1 VPNVVRVSRR
11 VGVRRVTAALAAFTL
26 LLVGQSAGPAE
37 AAAGDVGFQGPSY
50 AGTARPASADKPES
64 KLWHAGGHWWAVM
77 WDTVSGDW
85 HIFRLSRGANTWVDT
100 GVLVDK
106 RRTTLADTL
115 YDSTS
120 GKLYVASHVVTKGIA
135 ISGNPA
141 RLTRYSL
148 VKGAWKADAGF
159 PSQIMSYSSESLTID
174 KDSRGN
180 LWATWTQV
188 APGRTNGAV
197 YVARGAS
204 GGAIWGRPFLVPAA
218 DAGANLPRPD
228 DISTVVSFGK
238 KVGVLWSNQTTS
250 ALYWSFHNDGASD
263 AAWTTG
269 IAFKRPFVV
278 DDHINIKS
286 LHADPAGRVYVVF
299 KTNFDDSSTKNKRQP
314 SVILGIFTPGRP
326 WVQRTV
332 WTLAECATRPVV
344 VLNYASQRVYVMATA
359 PDTGCRYSGERG
371 VIVQK
376 GASLTNPV
384 FSGGRGQIIMRD
396 ADSLNMSNV
405 TASKQAVDNVTGAV
419 LLATNATTK
428 RYWYSDSKATAPL
441 R

>member
-1 VPNVVRVSRR
+1 MGLS
-11 VGVRRVTAALAAFTL
+11 AA
-26 LLVGQSAGPAE
+26 PAE
-37 AAAGDVGFQGPSY
+37 AAAGDIGFQGHSY
-50 AGTARPASADKPES
+50 AGTTRPASADKPES
-64 KLWHAGGHWWAVM
+64 KLWYSSGRWWAVM

-85 HIFRLSRGANTWVDT
+85 HIFRLSRATNRWVDT

-106 RRTTLADTL
+106 RKSTLADALFDRDT
-115 YDSTS
+115 
-120 GKLYVASHVVTKGIA
+120 GKLYIASHVVTKGIA
-135 ISGNPA
+135 ISGNAA
-141 RLTRYSL
+141 RLMRYSY

-159 PSQIMSYSSESLTID
+159 PSKIMSYSSESLTID

-197 YVARGAS
+197 YVARGAR
-204 GGAIWGRPFLVPAA
+204 GGASWGQPFLVPAA

-238 KVGVLWSNQTTS
+238 KIGVLWSNQTTS
-250 ALYWSFHNDGASD
+250 ALYWSVHNDGASD
-263 AAWTTG
+263 TAWTTG
-269 IAFKRPFVV
+269 IAFKRPYIV

-299 KTNFDDSSTKNKRQP
+299 KTNYDDSSSKNKLQP
-314 SVILGIFTPGRP
+314 QVVLGIFTPGRP

-332 WTLAECATRPVV
+332 WTLGECATRPVV
-344 VLNYASQRVYVMATA
+344 LLNYASQRLYVMATA
-359 PDTGCRYSGERG
+359 PESGCKYSGERG

-376 GASLTNPV
+376 AASLVNPV
-384 FSGGRGQIIMRD
+384 FSSGRGTIIMRD

-405 TASKQAVDNVTGAV
+405 SASKQAVDNVSGVV

-428 RYWYSDSKATAPL
+428 RYWHSDSKATASL
-441 R
+441 L